1 MPCRNCSPALGRLCG
16 DRPAGAGAGAD
27 GASDERNPWAPRAGA
42 WPPNGDLAGGAAAY
56 AGAGAGAG
64 ARPYA
69 GAATGAG
76 ARPYAGAATGAGAG
90 RAGWLPRLPRKD
102 AAVLGRDAE
111 TDGAAAVARLGLAA
125 AVVVGRDG
133 L

>member
-76 ARPYAGAATGAGAG
+76 AG

>member
-76 ARPYAGAATGAGAG
+76 AG

-133 L
+133 LYAGAAG